1 MHMHIQYRYRPCA
14 TQSEGEYRGKGRV
27 VYPSRGCRIQHY
39 WHTTNRPALPAR
51 YFAASRALLCPVP
64 YIYIGVHPFAK
75 LNLSTASISAQLS
88 TLLYVDTPTEGSPY
102 IQYFEYIR
110 YAGVNT
116 ATPPQSVVIQTHEA
130 YAYAYKAK
138 YVFEYPPL
146 YFDGI
151 GIHRDSE
158 SGLKMADF
166 PTFSSMAVTHC
177 VYSVGNGYST
187 DTLEV

>member
-1 MHMHIQYRYRPCA
+1 MYIHIQYRYHPCA

-116 ATPPQSVVIQTHEA
+116 ATPPQPVS
-130 YAYAYKAK
+130 YKSMGPMHIPTRQNMSLSIRR
-138 YVFEYPPL
+138 YILMEWVFTK
-146 YFDGI
+146 I
-151 GIHRDSE
+151 V
-158 SGLKMADF
+158 K
-166 PTFSSMAVTHC
+166 AV
-177 VYSVGNGYST
+177 
-187 DTLEV
+187 